1 MKHLI
6 VKHIGPL
13 DQIDIELK
21 KVNVIIGPQSSGKSC
36 VLKLACYCTWVEKR
50 IELTQKPEYFQKE
63 NVTTIVLPLI
73 LRILTFL
80 PFHHIH

>member
-36 VLKLACYCTWVEKR
+36 VLKLHVIA
-50 IELTQKPEYFQKE
+50 
-63 NVTTIVLPLI
+63 
-73 LRILTFL
+73 
-80 PFHHIH
+80 HG

>member
-13 DQIDIELK
+13 DKIDIELK

-36 VLKLACYCTWVEKR
+36 VLKLACYCTWVEKEKMK
-50 IELTQKPEYFQKE
+50 IGCY
-63 NVTTIVLPLI
+63 
-73 LRILTFL
+73 
-80 PFHHIH
+80 